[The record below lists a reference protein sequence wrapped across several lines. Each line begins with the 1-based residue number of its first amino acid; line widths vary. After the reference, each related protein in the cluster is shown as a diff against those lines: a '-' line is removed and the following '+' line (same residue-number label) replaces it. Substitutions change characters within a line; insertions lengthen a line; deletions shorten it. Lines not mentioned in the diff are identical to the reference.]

1 MPQKIPLNP
10 GDLVFAKVKGFPA
23 WPARVQGKQSNG
35 KFAIFFYGTFETAS
49 LKRNEIWPYDEEHKA
64 KFCVPSVIKRKGYP
78 EGLDQIENSPE
89 IAPILSDLETEIAPP
104 TKIKQNSAPVVLK
117 KPVKM
122 LDGTPIKPPINSN
135 TGSAKRGIKREAGTE
150 EGEDKAAKRPHL
162 ESSPEAS
169 SPSTTSRSGRIIRP
183 KKFVD
188 DLNSST
194 DLTEEAKVADR
205 IIEEPRKVWV
215 KLVASG
221 DLVEINL
228 DKDKPARWD
237 NNQQKVMWEQATAR
251 NALKFKQQVEGGM
264 FIPEEVRKKL
274 EEKTVLSPEEEQVLK
289 RAATLSKRKKKLSWL
304 KVEQQMVD
312 TDIAIKTSLS
322 ATNPQISRCVNHI
335 NSLLALPLEPLMM
348 KKQPD
353 LVMTMRRLMKYQG
366 PLDLSGYNK
375 EERADIAR
383 GVKQVK
389 ERSTA
394 VFSRLSH
401 IFKNFDPSGSE
412 TFTDFFQTQVDNFKE
427 KTKDWDLDKVLG
439 MTEEDEV
446 EPVSES

>member
-1 MPQKIPLNP
+1 M
-10 GDLVFAKVKGFPA
+10 GGV
-23 WPARVQGKQSNG
+23 
-35 KFAIFFYGTFETAS
+35 
-49 LKRNEIWPYDEEHKA
+49 
-64 KFCVPSVIKRKGYP
+64 
-78 EGLDQIENSPE
+78 
-89 IAPILSDLETEIAPP
+89 
-104 TKIKQNSAPVVLK
+104 
-117 KPVKM
+117 
-122 LDGTPIKPPINSN
+122 
-135 TGSAKRGIKREAGTE
+135 KREAGVE
-150 EGEDKAAKRPHL
+150 EGEDKPAKKPHL

-237 NNQQKVMWEQATAR
+237 NSQQKLMWEQATAR

-274 EEKTVLSPEEEQVLK
+274 EEKTVLSPEEEQVIK
-289 RAATLSKRKKKLSWL
+289 RAAILAKRKKKLSWL

-366 PLDLSGYNK
+366 PVDLSGYSK
-375 EERADIAR
+375 EERADIAK

-412 TFTDFFQTQVDNFKE
+412 TFTDFFQTQVENFKE
-427 KTKDWDLDKVLG
+427 KTKDWELDKVLG
-439 MTEEDEV
+439 MTEEDEM